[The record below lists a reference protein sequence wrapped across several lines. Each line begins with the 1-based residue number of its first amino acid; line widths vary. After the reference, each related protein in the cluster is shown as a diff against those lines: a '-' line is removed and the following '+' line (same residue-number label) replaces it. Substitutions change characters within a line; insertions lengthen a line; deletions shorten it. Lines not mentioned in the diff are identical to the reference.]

1 MSPRVVL
8 CWRQVVNLGIYIWIL
23 FEEIIANL
31 FLEEIHI
38 GSIVILDCRDVSP
51 VRFNLVPVYPLD
63 IFIAYQ
69 DILHQV
75 VPSLLSALLNQFDE
89 LPAPNHIDSAW
100 NRLRPRHHRLLLE
113 LLNTA
118 VIIHPDN
125 TVSVHIRILRHLF
138 YDHRNIC
145 LLCNVV
151 L

>member
-69 DILHQV
+69 DILHEI

-89 LPAPNHIDSAW
+89 LPAPNHIDSA
-100 NRLRPRHHRLLLE
+100 
-113 LLNTA
+113 
-118 VIIHPDN
+118 
-125 TVSVHIRILRHLF
+125 
-138 YDHRNIC
+138 
-145 LLCNVV
+145 
-151 L
+151 